1 MDVRWPYKNEL
12 LISLE
17 TIEHRTISL
26 TKPFETANDSLGAL
40 HQ

>member
-1 MDVRWPYKNEL
+1 MQGGFTRNEL

-26 TKPFETANDSLGAL
+26 TKPLETANDSLGAVN
-40 HQ
+40 Q